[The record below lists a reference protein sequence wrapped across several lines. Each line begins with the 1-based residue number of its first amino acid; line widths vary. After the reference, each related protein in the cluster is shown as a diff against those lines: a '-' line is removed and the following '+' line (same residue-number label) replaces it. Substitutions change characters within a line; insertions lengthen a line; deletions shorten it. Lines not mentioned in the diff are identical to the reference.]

1 MQKIKLSQRY
11 KTAYNKVLEQ
21 EPFWKKDVIIHN
33 TGQQDRIVDE
43 FCQKVVELA
52 ESEAELN

>member
-1 MQKIKLSQRY
+1 MTIKLSERY
-11 KTAYNKVLEQ
+11 KVAYQTVLDQ

-33 TGQQDRIVDE
+33 TGQQDRVVEE
-43 FCQKVVELA
+43 FCKKVVELA